1 MRNRTA
7 EVAEGIRKKAEA
19 SLPVAAHHVLSWAM
33 HRQWASPSRV
43 PLAPTTVRRYS
54 TRRSR
59 EPRGANGAARRRHK
73 YPPPPLEPP
82 PPPRCQ
88 AGPLAIVNG
97 NQDAPKKVGAEVPC
111 PSNALEGKG
120 PRRRP
125 QRRSGRRL
133 EEVAKAVMGGYCRL
147 QMPFKP
153 ALAVRGT
160 IPRYILGA
168 LEAPSSLPF
177 PMHPCPPP
185 PPPVGAES
193 FNEAGPSL
201 PPLPPLR
208 HTRPAPAGRRPWPG
222 SARSGR

>member
-1 MRNRTA
+1 MGVTVQGPSGIHDGTPVLNAAEPRTA
-7 EVAEGIRKKAEA
+7 RGKRCSEAASQIPPALWNPPSPMSGYCQWQPGRPRLPNWCQGALPQQCIRREGTAEA
-19 SLPVAAHHVLSWAM
+19 
-33 HRQWASPSRV
+33 
-43 PLAPTTVRRYS
+43 
-54 TRRSR
+54 
-59 EPRGANGAARRRHK
+59 
-73 YPPPPLEPP
+73 
-82 PPPRCQ
+82 
-88 AGPLAIVNG
+88 
-97 NQDAPKKVGAEVPC
+97 
-111 PSNALEGKG
+111 
-120 PRRRP
+120 
-125 QRRSGRRL
+125 RRL

-193 FNEAGPSL
+193 FNEAGPRL

-208 HTRPAPAGRRPWPG
+208 HTRPAPAGRRP
-222 SARSGR
+222 